1 MQCFLK
7 LLKNSFASIFFS
19 IWARYFKQERVN
31 SLVILLD
38 EIMQKVKDAG
48 FTISKVKEE
57 ALTREMATQFYKDH
71 EGKPFF
77 EELVSCMTE

>member
-1 MQCFLK
+1 M
-7 LLKNSFASIFFS
+7 
-19 IWARYFKQERVN
+19 N